1 MHTPSTVP
9 YGADQ
14 TVYLVVDRFGGLG
27 SIRHETEVE
36 RPDIEGII
44 AELLAGQFNDPVRV
58 VAFNTLEHWSEDVS
72 ADVAYEIQ
80 IRCDIEGESLPD
92 HLQEFVESYRARQR
106 HSSRS
111 VTAGTR

>member
-44 AELLAGQFNDPVRV
+44 AELLAGQFNDP
-58 VAFNTLEHWSEDVS
+58 S
-72 ADVAYEIQ
+72 A
-80 IRCDIEGESLPD
+80 SLPSIPSSTGPKTSP
-92 HLQEFVESYRARQR
+92 QTSPTKFRSAAISKAKVCPITFRSSWKATGRASAIHR
-106 HSSRS
+106 
-111 VTAGTR
+111 GP